1 MIDATATTMKKVLHS
16 KMKGYRREAYVLNDA
31 FPVDVVAGRRGYDS
45 LIMTFFLVMHQNDMT
60 KDVLVE
66 VNSLEVETNVQKP
79 LPPELIHQILDGTRW
94 EKYLADS
101 EDGSRVY
108 FRGFREKLGSTPLL
122 VTLSNTTGMR
132 FLNKYGH
139 ALAAFLHYKD
149 KMDATHFKMKTLADA
164 KEVAA
169 CLKKVFAFKKVMAK
183 CHQLCRKKSDIMWDI
198 ENSRDR
204 IENLTKGK
212 QDSCKTHQDSLET
225 LRKYNLIDDKTMKES
240 EEEKWQ

>member
-1 MIDATATTMKKVLHS
+1 MIDALPTAMKKVLHS

-45 LIMTFFLVMHQNDMT
+45 LSMTFLLVMHQNNKT

-94 EKYLADS
+94 EKCLTDS
-101 EDGSRVY
+101 EDGSRVF
-108 FRGFREKLGSTPLL
+108 FRGIRGRLRLRPLL
-122 VTLSNTTGMR
+122 ITLSNTTGVR

-149 KMDATHFKMKTLADA
+149 KMDADHFKMKTLADA

-169 CLKKVFAFKKVMAK
+169 CLKKVFAFKKVMTK
-183 CHQLCRKKSDIMWDI
+183 CHQLCRKKCDIMCDI
-198 ENSRDR
+198 ENGRDR

-212 QDSCKTHQDSLET
+212 QDSCKTHQDSLEI
-225 LRKYNLIDDKTMKES
+225 LRKYNLIDDAAMKES